1 MRVVFVITI
10 VIVILTAIGNRI
22 LRVIPGRLGQDSVVG
37 WLSSNVGLPLG
48 LSEVDATKIFSFGWE
63 FGVPLTQALAILC
76 IYLVLN
82 KLLLQGDPGH
92 TKD

>member
-1 MRVVFVITI
+1 MRVFFVITI
-10 VIVILTAIGNRI
+10 VIGVLTAIGNRV

-48 LSEVDATKIFSFGWE
+48 FTEVHAAKIFSFGWE
-63 FGVPLTQALAILC
+63 FGVPLAQALAILC

-82 KLLLQGDPGH
+82 KLLFQGDPQRA
-92 TKD
+92 KD